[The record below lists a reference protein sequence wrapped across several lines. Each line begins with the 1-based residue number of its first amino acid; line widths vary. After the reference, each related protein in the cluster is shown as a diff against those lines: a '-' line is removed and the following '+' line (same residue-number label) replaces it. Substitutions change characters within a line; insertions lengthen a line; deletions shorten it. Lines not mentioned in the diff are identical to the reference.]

1 MLLFPG
7 SSTGRAGG
15 CKEGEQVAGGRTYA
29 DRREYLI
36 QAVQKRRREVRR
48 KALAYKGGCCQMC
61 GYDRCADALEFH
73 HLDSSQKDFGISSQ
87 GYTRSWRK
95 IREELGKCALL
106 CSNCHREVH
115 AGLQL
120 PQETVVVTSGEFRE
134 ACPER
139 IAIRNGNPE
148 RSLPKGQSVG
158 RNVQRLEAEEP
169 IPIRPRKR
177 PTPSLDAKIKVGEE
191 IVRAQ

>member
-1 MLLFPG
+1 M
-7 SSTGRAGG
+7 A
-15 CKEGEQVAGGRTYA
+15 
-29 DRREYLI
+29 
-36 QAVQKRRREVRR
+36 VRR
-48 KALAYKGGCCQMC
+48 VNY
-61 GYDRCADALEFH
+61 
-73 HLDSSQKDFGISSQ
+73 
-87 GYTRSWRK
+87 
-95 IREELGKCALL
+95 
-106 CSNCHREVH
+106 REVH

-134 ACPER
+134 ACPEP

-148 RSLPKGQSVG
+148 RSLPKGEGVG

-169 IPIRPRKR
+169 IPIRPHKR